1 MMISVKYPVAQF
13 DDHTLKAKVGQL
25 QLSHNLSFVIVVPVF
40 PKHQLKDVEKALNP
54 TVFKAIMKKL
64 ELSKFLPTYLT
75 MPHIKVKSSQDMLS
89 VMEKLEFFDFTY
101 DLNLCGLTEDPDLQ
115 VSAMKHET
123 VLELTES
130 GVEAAAASAISF
142 GRSLPIFEVQR
153 PFLFLLWDQQH
164 RFPVFMGRVYDPR
177 G

>member
-1 MMISVKYPVAQF
+1 
-13 DDHTLKAKVGQL
+13 VGQL

-89 VMEKLEFFDFTY
+89 VMEKLGEHGH
-101 DLNLCGLTEDPDLQ
+101 LWLLPGSRGEAGKVVLKCGY
-115 VSAMKHET
+115 HFT
-123 VLELTES
+123 VLFFFSSFLT
-130 GVEAAAASAISF
+130 
-142 GRSLPIFEVQR
+142 
-153 PFLFLLWDQQH
+153 
-164 RFPVFMGRVYDPR
+164 
-177 G
+177 